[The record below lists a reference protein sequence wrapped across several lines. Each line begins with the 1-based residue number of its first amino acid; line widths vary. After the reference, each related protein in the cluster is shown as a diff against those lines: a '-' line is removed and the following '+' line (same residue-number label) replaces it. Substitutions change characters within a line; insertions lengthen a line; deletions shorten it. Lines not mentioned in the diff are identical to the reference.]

1 MKCYKC
7 KEEHLPGCKFCQNCG
22 NDLSTLTNPP
32 PKMKKPGISPDAK
45 CPTCGSN
52 NMQRISPGGKTA
64 KVFAF
69 GVFGLGDVHKIFRCL
84 NCGYKW

>member
-1 MKCYKC
+1 MRCNQCEK
-7 KEEHLPGCKFCQNCG
+7 LNPPRNLFCQHCG
-22 NDLSTLTNPP
+22 AGLVMYP
-32 PKMKKPGISPDAK
+32 PKIAKNYISPDAR

-52 NMQRISPGGKTA
+52 NIQRISPGGKAT
-64 KVFAF
+64 KIVAF